1 MVHVTIVKVGEVN
14 TTRECFDA
22 EVLIRSRWR
31 EPQLDNTTQVM
42 LMLLLLLLLLMMM
55 ILMMMA
61 TVCHACVCAYY
72 EQAY

>member
-22 EVLIRSRWR
+22 ELLIRSRWS

-42 LMLLLLLLLLMMM
+42 LMLLLLLVMM

-61 TVCHACVCAYY
+61 TVCHVRVCAYY
-72 EQAY
+72 

>member
-31 EPQLDNTTQVM
+31 EPQLDMQTTAQAINTMMMMMMMMMMMVM
-42 LMLLLLLLLLMMM
+42 MMMMMM
-55 ILMMMA
+55 ID
-61 TVCHACVCAYY
+61 
-72 EQAY
+72 